1 MSRWPMLAVLV
12 IVLLAGCA
20 PSMEVGL
27 ANAPRL
33 GGSGD
38 DRVHDVVSNGG
49 DSCGRYAEYGPL
61 RGRIPPCPAVAA
73 HPVASVMPPPAPG
86 QTKAAAEEGLV
97 IPWLQHFY
105 VGWPCQAPPLA
116 VSEKTVACGR

>member
-12 IVLLAGCA
+12 LGTSAGCA
-20 PSMEVGL
+20 PSIEAGL

-38 DRVHDVVSNGG
+38 DRVHDVISNGG
-49 DSCGRYAEYGPL
+49 DSCGRYAEQGHL
-61 RGRIPPCPAVAA
+61 RGHIPPCPVAA
-73 HPVASVMPPPAPG
+73 HPVAWANTRSA
-86 QTKAAAEEGLV
+86 TDRAKADDGLV
-97 IPWLQHFY
+97 VPWLQHFY
-105 VGWPCQAPPLA
+105 VGWPCQPPALA